1 MSENKGELQPM
12 KSIETILDR
21 INNSTGTENYHKF
34 SPIPGFP
41 VITDGVLA
49 LAEAAGYYWLL
60 DIIGSYQSNG
70 KLDKAFQVWTLN
82 VHKDNNSAFV
92 RGYNDTTLIVTQK
105 IPHTDFPP
113 GEVKLYLI
121 DGVILLPSEY

>member
-1 MSENKGELQPM
+1 M
-12 KSIETILDR
+12 KSIETILDMS
-21 INNSTGTENYHKF
+21 NNSTGTENYHKF

-82 VHKDNNSAFV
+82 VNTDNNSTAVV
-92 RGYNDTTLIVTQK
+92 RGYNDRTLIVMQK
-105 IPHTDFPP
+105 IPYTDFPP

>member
-1 MSENKGELQPM
+1 MRPM
-12 KSIETILDR
+12 KLIEMILDI
-21 INNSTGTENYHKF
+21 INNSTGTESYHKF

-41 VITDGVLA
+41 VITEGVLV
-49 LAEAAGYYWLL
+49 LAEAADCYWLL
-60 DIIGSYQSNG
+60 DIIGSYQSNS
-70 KLDKAFQVWTLN
+70 KLDKAFQVWTLKVN
-82 VHKDNNSAFV
+82 TEDNSAFI

-105 IPHTDFPP
+105 IPYTDFPP